1 MIKRI
6 RLELL
11 LVIAQ
16 LLLPRGVCICHLVG
30 AYTQRWGCVYGVLD
44 NRGVMQGRSIQ
55 DLIREEI

>member
-16 LLLPRGVCICHLVG
+16 LLLPRGV
-30 AYTQRWGCVYGVLD
+30 LD